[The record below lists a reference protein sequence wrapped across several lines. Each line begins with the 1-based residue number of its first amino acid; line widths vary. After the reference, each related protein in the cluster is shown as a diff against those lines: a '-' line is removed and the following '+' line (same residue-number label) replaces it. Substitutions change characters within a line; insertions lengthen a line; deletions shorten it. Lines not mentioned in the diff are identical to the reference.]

1 MPDSGMVYYYS
12 LLIFCLISVGV
23 IVWLAVYI
31 RELKQ
36 QDASGPARPAV
47 DIGGRLT
54 SRLDVRGP
62 VRGGAPSGGDGS
74 GGAAEFHLDEAA
86 KGLLGEPGRLELR
99 EFFKNT
105 KIKTVMPKRVIS
117 IREDAEFKQVPRL
130 FNENHIRHLPV
141 VDGGNRLV
149 GLITEK
155 DMYRICPPRK
165 LLDGTWHYDDDM
177 LEGFILKYVMIK
189 DPICLTGEDCI
200 GEALAGMVY
209 ARLGCV
215 PVVRGRDD
223 KYLTGIITRR
233 DIMLLGANIYLS
245 SK

>member
-12 LLIFCLISVGV
+12 LLLFCLVTVGV
-23 IVWLAVYI
+23 IVWLAMYI
-31 RELKQ
+31 RALKR
-36 QDASGPARPAV
+36 DVSEPLRPVV
-47 DIGGRLT
+47 DISDKLT
-54 SRLDVRGP
+54 GRLDVRGP
-62 VRGGAPSGGDGS
+62 SRGGASSAGKGS

-86 KGLLGEPGRLELR
+86 KRLLGEPGRLELR
-99 EFFKNT
+99 EFFKNA
-105 KIKTVMPKRVIS
+105 KIKSVMPKRVIS
-117 IREDAEFKQVPRL
+117 IHEDADFKQVPRL
-130 FNENHIRHLPV
+130 FNENRIRHLPV
-141 VDGGNRLV
+141 VGGGNRLA

-177 LEGFILKYVMIK
+177 LDGFILKYVMIK

-209 ARLGCV
+209 AKLGCV
-215 PVVRGRDD
+215 PVVRGKDD
-223 KYLTGIITRR
+223 KYLIGIVTRR